1 MPTISVDSCFHCGTR
16 TIGSLHVSATTPPFQ
31 RTWSWL
37 SETEATLAFD
47 NVRDFFGIAAP
58 TSTEPTTMVEQQ
70 RPGTNACG
78 VIAGRHVLR
87 YCGVKINVARDLVTR
102 DAMFR
107 IVENFVAAKRQREA
121 EAEAAA
127 AEAAAATATEKAA
140 NSEFSSSEASSSVV
154 SDPGPTRKKS
164 RKAAPV
170 ATYGPKIV
178 GKCLPQN
185 PTGTFGCGLRQKVRG
200 FGEAPRSR
208 CL

>member
-185 PTGTFGCGLRQKVRG
+185 PTGTGKA
-200 FGEAPRSR
+200 APKPAPKKK
-208 CL
+208 